1 MGKVGVVCVGVP
13 WFDIET
19 ARSITEAVIS
29 AVRSE
34 FEVVADSDIVTCY
47 QDAEKAMNMLRDP
60 ALDCMVLEVGTFP
73 DGEAIQRLAACTVPI
88 VVHFVQDSFQ
98 GGTVER
104 NSQCGAGLTSYC
116 LRAMSKRYL
125 WTTGDVRDPAGQQ
138 ALLHSVRS
146 AAALGALRRLRIGAI
161 GRYPPGFLP
170 SAVDDGEL
178 QRLLGVTISDIS
190 VAAVVRGLD
199 TDPAPEAVPMPRQ
212 GQTLKAFHG
221 GRLPEEVRQG
231 IERWFRALSSVMK
244 SSGIA
249 VFAIKDWP
257 ELLGDLSAPGL
268 WPCLGWLQDSGFIV
282 APEGDLNAALTMAVA
297 SSWTQTPTFLADVVG
312 KDEHDGTLTLWHYGC
327 AESLARDPDGI
338 RYLEDGHDVEFTL
351 RPGRGIL
358 FRLGRDG
365 QGYRV
370 LSVPVEVV
378 PEPVRL
384 RRAAC
389 KVRPIGASGSEVL
402 EALLNEGWDHHV
414 CLVYGEVERE
424 AAAFAR
430 CAGFTLSEM

>member
-1 MGKVGVVCVGVP
+1 
-13 WFDIET
+13 
-19 ARSITEAVIS
+19 
-29 AVRSE
+29 
-34 FEVVADSDIVTCY
+34 
-47 QDAEKAMNMLRDP
+47 MN
-60 ALDCMVLEVGTFP
+60 
-73 DGEAIQRLAACTVPI
+73 
-88 VVHFVQDSFQ
+88 
-98 GGTVER
+98 
-104 NSQCGAGLTSYC
+104 
-116 LRAMSKRYL
+116 KRYL
-125 WTTGDVRDPAGQQ
+125 WTTGDVRDPAGQE

-190 VAAVVRGLD
+190 IAAVVRGLD
-199 TDPAPEAVPMPRQ
+199 TDPVPEAVPVPRQ
-212 GQTLKAFHG
+212 GQVLKAFHG
-221 GRLPEEVRQG
+221 GRLPEEVRRG

-257 ELLGDLSAPGL
+257 ELLGDLNIPGL

-297 SSWTQTPTFLADVVG
+297 SSWTQTPAFLADVVG
-312 KDEHDGTLTLWHYGC
+312 IDEHGGTLTLWHYGC

-338 RYLEDGHDVEFTL
+338 RYLEDGGNVEFTL
-351 RPGRGIL
+351 KQGRGIL
-358 FRLGRDG
+358 FRLGRNG
-365 QGYRV
+365 QGYRA
-370 LSVPVEVV
+370 LSVPVQVV

-389 KVRPIGASGSEVL
+389 KVRPIGASASEVL

-414 CLVYGEVERE
+414 CLVYGEVEGE